1 MNHGMMKRLFSI
13 AVLALAAVQTFA
25 GSWIRINQIGY
36 LPEAT
41 KVAVFMSS
49 EAVQVIG
56 FELVDAFT
64 GEAAWKSGAIRPTG
78 PLGQMKTTC
87 RLDFSAFK
95 ADGAYYIKVLSSGGE
110 ARSEIFPINPRVYD
124 GTADF
129 VLNYMRQQRCGWNP
143 FFKDSCHRKDGMI
156 VGHPD
161 PRKDS
166 TFLDVT
172 GGWHDASDCLQYTTT
187 SANAIYQMMFAYQ
200 SNPEAFSDNHLADG
214 TPGRNGIPDIV
225 DEIYWGLRWLDK
237 MNPDPGEMY
246 NQIADDRDHIGMRV
260 PSEDQA
266 DYGWGKGEYRP
277 VWFCSG
283 EPQQRGRRGDRNK
296 TTGVASTAGK
306 FASDFALGSEILKPF
321 YPDFAER
328 IGAKAQAA
336 YDAGVA
342 KPGVCQTASVVSPY
356 IYEEDNWVD
365 DMELA
370 AYEMYRRTGDRK
382 YRTEAIEY
390 ARREPVTPWMGA
402 DSARHYQWYPF
413 MNMGHYRIA
422 EDFGGKVSAEF
433 VRNLRS
439 GIQRV
444 YERGKDHPFMF
455 GIPGIW
461 CSNNLTSAMLTQCIL
476 YRELTGDT
484 AYEEMEGSLRDW
496 LLGCNPWGVSMI
508 VEMPEGGIFPTQP
521 HSFIIKY
528 KMGNT
533 TGGLVDGPVYAT
545 IFGSLLGIRTD
556 GGINYEEF
564 QPGDLVYHD
573 STHDYS
579 TNEPTMDGTASL
591 TFPLSYYQR
600 EGRVCSEGVRSG
612 IGGRRPFTRTG
623 ARIDRAATSNAATP
637 SADGTGTEC
646 AVDETGGSHPADS
659 ATDAPI
665 VTTIDNALIDK
676 NVYRDGGIVRTDPS
690 AKHIDFVFTAA
701 DRADGAEKIIATLR
715 KCNIRGGFFF
725 TGEFFRKFPDVVR
738 RLVSEG
744 HYVGSHSYGHLLYAP
759 WGKRDSLLVTKREFE
774 EDIFKSYKQLREFGI
789 TDAPYFI
796 PPYEHYN
803 ATISSWAR
811 QLGLQVVNY
820 TPGTL
825 TNGDYTTPGMKRYF
839 SSKEILRKIRE
850 YERKDPNGLNGHIM
864 LIHLGT
870 DPARTDKFYNK
881 LPGLIREL
889 RRKGYS
895 FTPLKD
901 NDQAHL

>member
-1 MNHGMMKRLFSI
+1 MMKRLI
-13 AVLALAAVQTFA
+13 AVAILALAAVQTFA
-25 GSWIRINQIGY
+25 GSWVRINQIGY

-41 KVAVFMSS
+41 KVAVFMSND
-49 EAVQVIG
+49 AVQVDG
-56 FELVDAFT
+56 FELIDAFT
-64 GEAAWKSGAIRPTG
+64 GEVAWRSDAVRPTG
-78 PLGQMKTTC
+78 ALGQMKTTC
-87 RLDFSAFK
+87 RLDFSALK
-95 ADGAYYIKVLSSGGE
+95 ADGAYNIKVLSSGGE
-110 ARSEIFPINPRVYD
+110 TRSEIFPINPKVYD
-124 GTADF
+124 GAADF

-143 FFKDSCHRKDGMI
+143 FFKDSCHRKDGII

-161 PRKDS
+161 PKKDS
-166 TFLDVT
+166 SYLDVT

-200 SNPEAFSDNHLADG
+200 CNPEAFSDNYLADG

-225 DEIYWGLRWLDK
+225 DEIYWGLKWLDK
-237 MNPDPGEMY
+237 MNPEPGEMY
-246 NQIADDRDHIGMRV
+246 NQIADDRDHVGMRV
-260 PSEDQA
+260 PNKDQA

-283 EPQQRGRRGDRNK
+283 EPQQRGKRGDKNK
-296 TTGVASTAGK
+296 TTGVVSTAGK
-306 FASDFALGSEILKPF
+306 FASDFALGAEILKPF
-321 YPDFAER
+321 YPEFAEK

-370 AYEMYRRTGDRK
+370 AYEMFRRTGDKK
-382 YRTEAIEY
+382 YRTQAIEY

-422 EDFGGKVSAEF
+422 RNFGGKVSAEF
-433 VRNLRS
+433 IRNIRS

-484 AYEEMEGSLRDW
+484 TYQEMEGALRDW

-508 VEMPEGGIFPTQP
+508 VELPKGGIFPTQP
-521 HSFIIKY
+521 HSFIINY

-600 EGRVCSEGVRSG
+600 EGKSLQKEVRCG
-612 IGGRRPFTRTG
+612 IGGCRPVASIT
-623 ARIDRAATSNAATP
+623 AL
-637 SADGTGTEC
+637 
-646 AVDETGGSHPADS
+646 
-659 ATDAPI
+659 TDNNI
-665 VTTIDNALIDK
+665 
-676 NVYRDGGIVRTDPS
+676 YRDGGIIRTDPS
-690 AKHIDFVFTAA
+690 VKHVDFVFTAA
-701 DRADGAEKIIATLR
+701 DKADGAERIISTLR
-715 KCNIRGGFFF
+715 KYNIKGGFFF
-725 TGEFFRKFPDVVR
+725 TGEFFEMYPDVVR
-738 RLVSEG
+738 RLVAEG

-759 WGKRDSLLVTKREFE
+759 WGNRDSLLVTKQEFE
-774 EDIFKSYKQLREFGI
+774 EDIFKSYKVLREFGI

-803 ATISSWAR
+803 STISSWAR
-811 QLGLQVVNY
+811 QLGLQVINY

-825 TNGDYTTPGMKRYF
+825 TNGDYTTPEMKRYF
-839 SSKEILRKIRE
+839 SSKEILSKIWE
-850 YERKDPNGLNGHIM
+850 YERTDPNGLSGHIM
-864 LIHLGT
+864 LIHFGT
-870 DPARTDKFYNK
+870 DPARTDKFYDK

-895 FTPLKD
+895 FTPLKN

>member
-1 MNHGMMKRLFSI
+1 MVSI
-13 AVLALAAVQTFA
+13 ALLALAAVQTFA
-25 GSWIRINQIGY
+25 GSWVRINQIGY

-41 KVAVFMSS
+41 KVAVFMSN
-49 EAVQVIG
+49 EAVQVNG
-56 FELVDAFT
+56 FELVDAFA
-64 GEAAWKSGAIRPTG
+64 GEAVWRSDAVRPMGA
-78 PLGQMKTTC
+78 LGQMKTTC
-87 RLDFSAFK
+87 RLDFSALK
-95 ADGAYYIKVLSSGGE
+95 TDGAYYIKVLSSGGE
-110 ARSEIFPINPRVYD
+110 TRSEIFPINPKVYD
-124 GTADF
+124 GAADF

-143 FFKDSCHRKDGMI
+143 FFKDSCHRKDGII

-161 PRKDS
+161 PKKDS

-214 TPGRNGIPDIV
+214 TPGRNGIPDII
-225 DEIYWGLRWLDK
+225 DEIYWGLKWLDK
-237 MNPDPGEMY
+237 MNPEPGEMY
-246 NQIADDRDHIGMRV
+246 NQIADDRDHVGMRV
-260 PSEDQA
+260 PNDDQA

-283 EPQQRGRRGDRNK
+283 EPQQRGKRGDKNK

-306 FASDFALGSEILKPF
+306 FASDFAFGAEILKPF
-321 YPDFAER
+321 YPEFAEK

-370 AYEMYRRTGDRK
+370 AYEMFRRTGDKK

-422 EDFGGKVSAEF
+422 RNFGGKVSAEF
-433 VRNLRS
+433 IRNIRS

-484 AYEEMEGSLRDW
+484 TYQEMEGSLRDW

-508 VEMPEGGIFPTQP
+508 VELPKGGIFPTQP
-521 HSFIIKY
+521 HSFIINY

-556 GGINYEEF
+556 GGVNYEEF

-600 EGRVCSEGVRSG
+600 EG
-612 IGGRRPFTRTG
+612 
-623 ARIDRAATSNAATP
+623 
-637 SADGTGTEC
+637 
-646 AVDETGGSHPADS
+646 S
-659 ATDAPI
+659 ATAAHL
-665 VTTIDNALIDK
+665 TTQTDNNI
-676 NVYRDGGIVRTDPS
+676 YQDGGIIRTDPS
-690 AKHIDFVFTAA
+690 VKHIDFVFTAA
-701 DRADGAEKIIATLR
+701 DKADGAERIISTLR
-715 KCNIRGGFFF
+715 KYNIKGGFFF
-725 TGEFFRKFPDVVR
+725 TGEFFEMYPDVVR
-738 RLVSEG
+738 RLVAEG

-759 WGKRDSLLVTKREFE
+759 WGNRDSLLVTKQEFE
-774 EDIFKSYKQLREFGI
+774 EDIFKSYKVLREFGI

-811 QLGLQVVNY
+811 QLGLQVINY

-825 TNGDYTTPGMKRYF
+825 TNGDYTTPEMKRYF
-839 SSKEILRKIRE
+839 SSKEILGRIWE
-850 YERKDPNGLNGHIM
+850 YERTDPNGLNGHIM
-864 LIHLGT
+864 LIHFGT
-870 DPARTDKFYNK
+870 DPARTDKFYDK

>member
-1 MNHGMMKRLFSI
+1 MAILS
-13 AVLALAAVQTFA
+13 LAAVQAFA
-25 GSWIRINQIGY
+25 GSWIRVNQIGY

-41 KVAVFMSS
+41 KVAVFMSD
-49 EAVQVIG
+49 ETAQING
-56 FELVDAFT
+56 FELVDAFA
-64 GEAAWKSGAIRPTG
+64 GEVAFSSSSVRPTG
-78 PLGQMKTTC
+78 VLGHMKTTC
-87 RLDFSAFK
+87 RLDFSGLK
-95 ADGAYYIKVLSSGGE
+95 TSGAYYIKVLSSGGE
-110 ARSEIFPINPRVYD
+110 TRSETFPVGAGVYD
-124 GTADF
+124 GAADF

-143 FFKDSCHRKDGMI
+143 FFKDSCHRKDGII

-187 SANAIYQMMFAYQ
+187 SANAIYQLMFAYQ

-225 DEIYWGLRWLDK
+225 DEIYWGLKWLDK
-237 MNPDPGEMY
+237 MNPEPGEMY
-246 NQIADDRDHIGMRV
+246 NQIADDRDHVGMRV
-260 PSEDQA
+260 PSDDLA
-266 DYGWGKGEYRP
+266 DYGWGKGGFRP
-277 VWFCSG
+277 VWYCSG

-306 FASDFALGSEILKPF
+306 FASDFALGAEILRPF
-321 YPDFAER
+321 YPEFAER
-328 IGAKAQAA
+328 IGAKAKAA

-370 AYEMYRRTGDRK
+370 AYEMFRRTGDGK

-422 EDFGGKVSAEF
+422 RNFGGKVSAEF
-433 VRNLRS
+433 IRNMRS

-461 CSNNLTSAMLTQCIL
+461 CSNNLTTAMLTQCIL

-484 AYEEMEGSLRDW
+484 TYQEMEGSLRDW

-508 VEMPEGGIFPTQP
+508 VELPKGGTFPTQP

-533 TGGLVDGPVYAT
+533 TGGLVDGPVYST
-545 IFGSLLGIRTD
+545 IFGGLLGIHTD
-556 GGINYEEF
+556 GGVNYEEF

-600 EGRVCSEGVRSG
+600 EGRELQNKVSG
-612 IGGRRPFTRTG
+612 AAVLP
-623 ARIDRAATSNAATP
+623 DRN
-637 SADGTGTEC
+637 
-646 AVDETGGSHPADS
+646 
-659 ATDAPI
+659 I
-665 VTTIDNALIDK
+665 
-676 NVYRDGGIVRTDPS
+676 YRDGGIIRTDPS
-690 AKHIDFVFTAA
+690 VRHIDFVFTAA
-701 DRADGAEKIIATLR
+701 DKADGADRIISTLR
-715 KCNIRGGFFF
+715 KYNIKGGFFF
-725 TGEFFRKFPDVVR
+725 TGEFFELYPDVVR
-738 RLVSEG
+738 RLVAEG

-759 WGKRDSLLVTKREFE
+759 WGKRDSLLVTRQEFE
-774 EDIFKSYKQLREFGI
+774 EDMFKSYKVLREFGI

-811 QLGLQVVNY
+811 QLGLQVINY

-825 TNGDYTTPGMKRYF
+825 TNGDYTTPGMSRYF
-839 SSKEILRKIRE
+839 SSKEILGKIRE
-850 YERKDPNGLNGHIM
+850 YERTDPDGLNGHIM
-864 LIHLGT
+864 LIHFGT
-870 DPARTDKFYNK
+870 DPSRTDKFYDK

>member
-1 MNHGMMKRLFSI
+1 MAILS
-13 AVLALAAVQTFA
+13 LAAVQAFA
-25 GSWIRINQIGY
+25 GSWIRVNQIGY

-41 KVAVFMSS
+41 KVAVFMSD
-49 EAVQVIG
+49 ETAQING

-64 GEAAWKSGAIRPTG
+64 GEVAFSSSTVRPTG
-78 PLGQMKTTC
+78 VLGRMKTTC
-87 RLDFSAFK
+87 RLDFSGLK
-95 ADGAYYIKVLSSGGE
+95 TSGAYYIKVLSSGGE
-110 ARSEIFPINPRVYD
+110 TRSETFPVGAGVYD
-124 GTADF
+124 GAADF

-143 FFKDSCHRKDGMI
+143 FFKDSCHRKDGII

-225 DEIYWGLRWLDK
+225 DEIYWGLKWLDK
-237 MNPDPGEMY
+237 MNPEPGEMY
-246 NQIADDRDHIGMRV
+246 NQIADDRDHVGMRV
-260 PSEDQA
+260 PSDDQA
-266 DYGWGKGEYRP
+266 DYGWGKGGFRP
-277 VWFCSG
+277 VWYCSG
-283 EPQQRGRRGDRNK
+283 KPQQRGRRGDRNK

-306 FASDFALGSEILKPF
+306 FASDFALGAEILRPF
-321 YPDFAER
+321 YPEFAER
-328 IGAKAQAA
+328 IGAKAKAA

-370 AYEMYRRTGDRK
+370 AYEMFRRTGDGK

-422 EDFGGKVSAEF
+422 RNFGGKVSTEF
-433 VRNLRS
+433 IRNMRS

-461 CSNNLTSAMLTQCIL
+461 CSNNLTTAMLTQCIL

-484 AYEEMEGSLRDW
+484 TYQEMEGSLRDW

-508 VEMPEGGIFPTQP
+508 VELPKGGTFPTQP

-533 TGGLVDGPVYAT
+533 TGGLVDGPVYST
-545 IFGSLLGIRTD
+545 IFGGLLGIHTD
-556 GGINYEEF
+556 GGVNYEEF

-600 EGRVCSEGVRSG
+600 EGRELQNKVSG
-612 IGGRRPFTRTG
+612 SAVLP
-623 ARIDRAATSNAATP
+623 DRN
-637 SADGTGTEC
+637 
-646 AVDETGGSHPADS
+646 
-659 ATDAPI
+659 I
-665 VTTIDNALIDK
+665 
-676 NVYRDGGIVRTDPS
+676 YRDGGIIRTDPS
-690 AKHIDFVFTAA
+690 VRHIDFVFTAA
-701 DRADGAEKIIATLR
+701 DKADGADRIISTLR
-715 KCNIRGGFFF
+715 KYNIKGGFFF
-725 TGEFFRKFPDVVR
+725 TGEFFELYPDVVR
-738 RLVSEG
+738 RLVAEG

-759 WGKRDSLLVTKREFE
+759 WGKRDSLLVTRQEFE
-774 EDIFKSYKQLREFGI
+774 EDMFKSYKVLREFGI

-811 QLGLQVVNY
+811 QLGLQVINY

-825 TNGDYTTPGMKRYF
+825 TNGDYTTPGMSRYF
-839 SSKEILRKIRE
+839 SSKEILGKIRE
-850 YERKDPNGLNGHIM
+850 YERTDPDGLNGHIM
-864 LIHLGT
+864 LIHFGT
-870 DPARTDKFYNK
+870 DPSRTDKFYDK

>member
-1 MNHGMMKRLFSI
+1 MAILS
-13 AVLALAAVQTFA
+13 LAAVQAFA
-25 GSWIRINQIGY
+25 GSWIRVNQIGY

-41 KVAVFMSS
+41 KVAVFMSD
-49 EAVQVIG
+49 ETAQING

-64 GEAAWKSGAIRPTG
+64 GEVAFSSSAVRPTG
-78 PLGQMKTTC
+78 VLGRMKTTC
-87 RLDFSAFK
+87 RLDFSGLK
-95 ADGAYYIKVLSSGGE
+95 TSGAYYIKVLSSGGE
-110 ARSEIFPINPRVYD
+110 IRSETFPVGAGVYD
-124 GTADF
+124 GAADF

-143 FFKDSCHRKDGMI
+143 FFKDSCHRKDGII

-225 DEIYWGLRWLDK
+225 DEIYWGLKWLDK
-237 MNPDPGEMY
+237 MNPEPGEMY
-246 NQIADDRDHIGMRV
+246 NQIADDRDHVGMRV
-260 PSEDQA
+260 PSDDQA
-266 DYGWGKGEYRP
+266 DYGWGKGGFRP
-277 VWFCSG
+277 VWYCSG

-306 FASDFALGSEILKPF
+306 FASDFALGAEILRPF
-321 YPDFAER
+321 YPEFAER
-328 IGAKAQAA
+328 IGAKAKAA

-370 AYEMYRRTGDRK
+370 AYEMFRRTGDGK

-422 EDFGGKVSAEF
+422 RNFGGKVSTEF
-433 VRNLRS
+433 IRNMRS

-461 CSNNLTSAMLTQCIL
+461 CSNNLTTAMLTQCIL

-484 AYEEMEGSLRDW
+484 TYQEMEGSLRDW

-508 VEMPEGGIFPTQP
+508 VELPKGGTFPTQP

-533 TGGLVDGPVYAT
+533 TGGLVDGPVYST
-545 IFGSLLGIRTD
+545 IFGGLLGIHTD
-556 GGINYEEF
+556 GGVNYEEF

-600 EGRVCSEGVRSG
+600 EGRELQNKVSG
-612 IGGRRPFTRTG
+612 AAVLP
-623 ARIDRAATSNAATP
+623 DRN
-637 SADGTGTEC
+637 
-646 AVDETGGSHPADS
+646 
-659 ATDAPI
+659 I
-665 VTTIDNALIDK
+665 
-676 NVYRDGGIVRTDPS
+676 YRDGGIIRTDPS
-690 AKHIDFVFTAA
+690 VRHIDFVFTAA
-701 DRADGAEKIIATLR
+701 DKADGADRIISTLR
-715 KCNIRGGFFF
+715 KNNIKCGFFF
-725 TGEFFRKFPDVVR
+725 TGEFFELYPDVVR
-738 RLVSEG
+738 RLVAEG

-759 WGKRDSLLVTKREFE
+759 WGKRDSLLVTRQEFE
-774 EDIFKSYKQLREFGI
+774 EDMFKSYKVLREFGI

-811 QLGLQVVNY
+811 QLGLQVINY

-825 TNGDYTTPGMKRYF
+825 TNGDYTTPGMSRYF
-839 SSKEILRKIRE
+839 SSKEILGKIRE
-850 YERKDPNGLNGHIM
+850 YERTDPDGLNGHIM
-864 LIHLGT
+864 LIHFGT
-870 DPARTDKFYNK
+870 DPSRTDKFYDK

>member
-1 MNHGMMKRLFSI
+1 MAILS
-13 AVLALAAVQTFA
+13 LAAVQAFA
-25 GSWIRINQIGY
+25 GSWIRVNQIGY

-41 KVAVFMSS
+41 KVAVFMSD
-49 EAVQVIG
+49 ETAQING

-64 GEAAWKSGAIRPTG
+64 GEVAFSSSAVRPTG
-78 PLGQMKTTC
+78 VLGRMKTTC
-87 RLDFSAFK
+87 RLDFSGLK
-95 ADGAYYIKVLSSGGE
+95 TSGAYYIKVLSSGGE
-110 ARSEIFPINPRVYD
+110 IRSETFPVGAGVYD
-124 GTADF
+124 GAADF

-143 FFKDSCHRKDGMI
+143 FFKDSCHRKDGII

-214 TPGRNGIPDIV
+214 TPGRNGIPDII
-225 DEIYWGLRWLDK
+225 DEIYWGLKWLDK
-237 MNPDPGEMY
+237 MNPEPGEMY
-246 NQIADDRDHIGMRV
+246 NQIADDRDHVGMRV
-260 PSEDQA
+260 PNDDQA

-283 EPQQRGRRGDRNK
+283 EPQQRGKRGDKNK

-306 FASDFALGSEILKPF
+306 FASDFAFGAEILKPF
-321 YPDFAER
+321 YPEFAEK

-370 AYEMYRRTGDRK
+370 AYEMFRRTGDKK

-422 EDFGGKVSAEF
+422 RNFGGKVSAEF
-433 VRNLRS
+433 IRNIRS

-484 AYEEMEGSLRDW
+484 TYQEMEGSLRDW

-508 VEMPEGGIFPTQP
+508 VELPKGGTFPTQP

-533 TGGLVDGPVYAT
+533 TGGLVDGPVYST
-545 IFGSLLGIRTD
+545 IFGGLLGIHTD
-556 GGINYEEF
+556 GGVNYEEF

-600 EGRVCSEGVRSG
+600 EGRELQNKVSG
-612 IGGRRPFTRTG
+612 AAVLP
-623 ARIDRAATSNAATP
+623 DRN
-637 SADGTGTEC
+637 
-646 AVDETGGSHPADS
+646 
-659 ATDAPI
+659 I
-665 VTTIDNALIDK
+665 
-676 NVYRDGGIVRTDPS
+676 YRDGGIIRTDPS
-690 AKHIDFVFTAA
+690 VRHIDFVFTAA
-701 DRADGAEKIIATLR
+701 DKADGADRIISTLR
-715 KCNIRGGFFF
+715 KYNIKGGFFF
-725 TGEFFRKFPDVVR
+725 TGEFFEMYPDVVR
-738 RLVSEG
+738 RLVAEG

-759 WGKRDSLLVTKREFE
+759 WGKRDSLLVTRQEFE
-774 EDIFKSYKQLREFGI
+774 EDMFKSYKVLREFGI

-811 QLGLQVVNY
+811 QLGLQVINY

-825 TNGDYTTPGMKRYF
+825 TNGDYTTPGMSRYF
-839 SSKEILRKIRE
+839 SSKEILGKIRE
-850 YERKDPNGLNGHIM
+850 YERTDPDGLNGHIM
-864 LIHLGT
+864 LIHFGT
-870 DPARTDKFYNK
+870 DPSRTDKFYDK